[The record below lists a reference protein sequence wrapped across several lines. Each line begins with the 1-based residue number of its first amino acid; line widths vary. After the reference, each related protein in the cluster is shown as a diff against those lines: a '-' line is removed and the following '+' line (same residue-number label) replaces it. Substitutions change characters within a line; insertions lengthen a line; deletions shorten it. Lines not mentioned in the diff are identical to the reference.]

1 MTLLSLTRHSHPG
14 HLPAIT
20 GTPSDIFRPD
30 HEVCFKAANQ
40 AGTCYQWANNI
51 TNALVE
57 ERSERL
63 GDAKGETQEP
73 SKQDWQSRHWAR
85 ADRRMGEARGI
96 LETRYLHL
104 RNALKRCLVF
114 KICDSASVAYGME
127 MDLVHDICNAMDLVV
142 VEREAALRSVVS
154 QCYATLTDIGTR
166 GKHFESPGAEFLA
179 SETAA
184 TTDDAL
190 ALLEVFGVRR
200 YKTFE
205 YYRNCRSLEKQ
216 MARS

>member
-1 MTLLSLTRHSHPG
+1 
-14 HLPAIT
+14 
-20 GTPSDIFRPD
+20 
-30 HEVCFKAANQ
+30 
-40 AGTCYQWANNI
+40 
-51 TNALVE
+51 
-57 ERSERL
+57 
-63 GDAKGETQEP
+63 
-73 SKQDWQSRHWAR
+73 
-85 ADRRMGEARGI
+85 
-96 LETRYLHL
+96 
-104 RNALKRCLVF
+104 
-114 KICDSASVAYGME
+114 ME

-200 YKTFE
+200 YKNFE
-205 YYRNCRSLEKQ
+205 YYRNLQIVGETERQVLMRFVQ
-216 MARS
+216 NIAQT